1 MLQSHLGEYAA
12 LLTAVFWTITAIA
25 FESAGKKVGSLS
37 TNLLRLFMAFIFIGI
52 YSQVTRGSFIPFDAS
67 AHNWIWLSLSGFVG
81 FVIGD
86 LLLFEAYVVIGSRI
100 SMLIMSLTPPITAF
114 FGWLLMGETL
124 TPQNLLGMFLTIM
137 GIMIVILD
145 RKSKNQ
151 NAKENSTHLSAEQ
164 AGKAVP
170 ASGKM
175 NKIKLSY
182 PILGILLAFGGAV
195 GQGAGLVLSKY
206 GMQDFDPFAATQI
219 RVITGFVGFA
229 IIFVFMR
236 RWKKLIEAIKN
247 RDAMTRLSIGA
258 FFGPFLGVSFS
269 LLSVKHT
276 TTGVASTI
284 MAIVPVLIIPPAL
297 IFFKEKITLKEVIGS
312 IIAVGGVA
320 LFFI

>member
-1 MLQSHLGEYAA
+1 MFQSHLGEYAA

-37 TNLLRLFMAFIFIGI
+37 TNLIRLFLAFIFIGI
-52 YSQVTRGSFIPFDAS
+52 YSQITRGSFIPLDAS
-67 AHNWIWLSLSGFVG
+67 LHNWMWLSLSGLVG

-114 FGWLLMGETL
+114 FGWIILGEVL
-124 TPQNLLGMFLTIM
+124 SPQNMLGMILTLF
-137 GIMIVILD
+137 GIMLVVID
-145 RKSKNQ
+145 RKSKSKNPEE
-151 NAKENSTHLSAEQ
+151 K
-164 AGKAVP
+164 K
-170 ASGKM
+170 
-175 NKIKLSY
+175 NKRIKLSY
-182 PILGILLAFGGAV
+182 PIAGILLAFGGAV
-195 GQGAGLVLSKY
+195 GQGGGLVLSKL

-229 IIFVFMR
+229 ILFVFMK
-236 RWKKLIEAIKN
+236 RWKKVVEAIKN
-247 RDAMTRLSIGA
+247 RDAMKRLSIGA

-284 MAIVPVLIIPPAL
+284 MAIVPVLIIPPAV
-297 IFFKEKITLKEVIGS
+297 IFFKEKITIKEIIGS
-312 IIAVGGVA
+312 LIAVGGVI
-320 LFFI
+320 LFFM

>member
-1 MLQSHLGEYAA
+1 MLQTHLGEYAA

-37 TNLLRLFMAFIFIGI
+37 TNLIRLFMAFIFIGI
-52 YSQVTRGSFIPFDAS
+52 YGQVTRGSFIPFDAS
-67 AHNWIWLSLSGFVG
+67 AHQWMWLSLSGFVG

-114 FGWLLMGETL
+114 FGWLLMDEVL
-124 TPQNLLGMFLTIM
+124 TPQNMLGMFLTLL
-137 GIMIVILD
+137 GIMLVVLD
-145 RKSKNQ
+145 RKPKDKNRTD
-151 NAKENSTHLSAEQ
+151 NSTKEN
-164 AGKAVP
+164 
-170 ASGKM
+170 
-175 NKIKLSY
+175 NKNKLKLSY
-182 PILGILLAFGGAV
+182 PIVGILLAFGGAV

-229 IIFVFMR
+229 ILFVFMK
-236 RWKKLIEAIKN
+236 RWKKVIEAVKN
-247 RDAMTRLSIGA
+247 KKAMTGLSIGA

-284 MAIVPVLIIPPAL
+284 MAIVPVLIIPPAV
-297 IFFKEKITLKEVIGS
+297 IFFKEKITLKEIIGS
-312 IIAVGGVA
+312 LIAVGGVA
-320 LFFI
+320 LFFM

>member
-37 TNLLRLFMAFIFIGI
+37 TNLIRLFMAFIFIGI

-114 FGWLLMGETL
+114 FGWLLMGEIL
-124 TPQNLLGMFLTIM
+124 TPQNLLGMFLTIL

-145 RKSKNQ
+145 RKSKTQ
-151 NAKENSTHLSAEQ
+151 NTKENPARP
-164 AGKAVP
+164 AG
-170 ASGKM
+170 GKR

-219 RVITGFVGFA
+219 RVITGFVGFT

-236 RWKKLIEAIKN
+236 RWKKVIEAVKN
-247 RDAMTRLSIGA
+247 KDAMKRLSIGA

>member
-1 MLQSHLGEYAA
+1 MFQSHLGEYAA

-37 TNLLRLFMAFIFIGI
+37 TNLIRLFLAFLFIGI
-52 YSQVTRGSFIPFDAS
+52 YSQITRGSFIPLDAT
-67 AHNWIWLSLSGFVG
+67 AHNWIWLSLSGFIG

-114 FGWLLMGETL
+114 MGWLIMGETL
-124 TPQNLLGMFLTIM
+124 TRQNMLGMVLTIT
-137 GIMIVILD
+137 GIMLVVID
-145 RKSKNQ
+145 RKSNIKT
-151 NAKENSTHLSAEQ
+151 E
-164 AGKAVP
+164 GKTRK
-170 ASGKM
+170 KM
-175 NKIKLSY
+175 KLNY
-182 PILGILLAFGGAV
+182 PIVGILLAFGGAV
-195 GQGAGLVLSKY
+195 GQGSGLVLSKY

-229 IIFVFMR
+229 ILFFILK
-236 RWKKLIEAIKN
+236 RWKKVFSAIK
-247 RDAMTRLSIGA
+247 DKQAMTRLSIGA

-269 LLSVKHT
+269 LLSVKYT
-276 TTGVASTI
+276 TTGIASTI
-284 MAIVPVLIIPPAL
+284 MAIVPVLIIPPAI

-320 LFFI
+320 LFFL

>member
-1 MLQSHLGEYAA
+1 MFQSHLGEYAA

-37 TNLLRLFMAFIFIGI
+37 TNLLRLFIAFIFIGI

-137 GIMIVILD
+137 GIMIVVLD
-145 RKSKNQ
+145 RKSKTQ
-151 NAKENSTHLSAEQ
+151 NEEKNPAYSADR
-164 AGKAVP
+164 AG
-170 ASGKM
+170 GKR

-182 PILGILLAFGGAV
+182 PVLGILLAFGGAV

-229 IIFVFMR
+229 IIFVFMK
-236 RWKKLIEAIKN
+236 RWKKVIEAMKN

-269 LLSVKHT
+269 LLSVKHI

-297 IFFKEKITLKEVIGS
+297 VFFKEKITLKEVIGS